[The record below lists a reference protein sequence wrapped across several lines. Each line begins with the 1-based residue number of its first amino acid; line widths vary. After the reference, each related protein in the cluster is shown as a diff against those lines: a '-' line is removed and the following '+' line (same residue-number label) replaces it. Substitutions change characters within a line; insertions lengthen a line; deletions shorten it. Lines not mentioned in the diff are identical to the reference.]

1 MYSFGAGGGAGA
13 GAGGGATTTGG
24 GGAGAGAGA
33 TGAGGGGG
41 DATVAT
47 GRFGQPVRNSARARH
62 ENKSTAG
69 LNRVCMSVVPS
80 VSGRA
85 PGLVLEDLAGADGD
99 GIEAPPVLLPGRLD
113 VGSVHLR
120 IRSVFVVPHREEPV
134 LAR

>member
-13 GAGGGATTTGG
+13 GAGGGATATG

-33 TGAGGGGG
+33 TGAGSGAGAGGGAG
-41 DATVAT
+41 AGAGAAGAGADAMVAA
-47 GRFGQPVRNSARARH
+47 GRVGQPVRNSAKARH
-62 ENKSTAG
+62 EKRSTAG

-99 GIEAPPVLLPGRLD
+99 G
-113 VGSVHLR
+113 
-120 IRSVFVVPHREEPV
+120 
-134 LAR
+134 